1 MTEREREGNVFEK
14 MKIEKELDREKRKK
28 MNFEI
33 KIRKRVKEEQ

>member
-1 MTEREREGNVFEK
+1 

>member
-1 MTEREREGNVFEK
+1 

-33 KIRKRVKEEQ
+33 KIRKRVKEEQY